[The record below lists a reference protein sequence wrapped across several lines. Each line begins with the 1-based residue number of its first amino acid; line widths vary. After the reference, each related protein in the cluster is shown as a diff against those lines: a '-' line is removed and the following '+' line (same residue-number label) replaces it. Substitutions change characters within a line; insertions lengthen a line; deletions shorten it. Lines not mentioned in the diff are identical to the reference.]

1 MLVRP
6 DTFDGY
12 LPVIAASE
20 TDLDKFKATHDINVF
35 APFLLTKRPCAVA
48 ETVSREP
55 NRQHLERIWSLTQNN
70 DPKWNSAA

>member
-20 TDLDKFKATHDINVF
+20 TDLDKFKA
-35 APFLLTKRPCAVA
+35 LTASMFRSVP
-48 ETVSREP
+48 
-55 NRQHLERIWSLTQNN
+55 
-70 DPKWNSAA
+70 